1 MKQGE
6 ILCDV
11 LTVSRLFVA
20 IAIILI
26 SFLLEANGLQLV
38 IFALLFGWTTDIMD
52 GRIARRIKK
61 RETIIGR
68 NDIRFDAI
76 LIGAAVFY
84 LGWAG
89 FAPYLLGFSWSIL
102 LIVLALWPKLPHDL
116 IQFFETPTVIVSL
129 PVLVYCDRTLFMLL
143 FVLAWGILLLIFDW
157 KRAWKNFLKLQTLY
171 LGSWLKKRRV

>member
-52 GRIARRIKK
+52 GRIAR
-61 RETIIGR
+61 
-68 NDIRFDAI
+68 
-76 LIGAAVFY
+76 
-84 LGWAG
+84 
-89 FAPYLLGFSWSIL
+89 
-102 LIVLALWPKLPHDL
+102 
-116 IQFFETPTVIVSL
+116 
-129 PVLVYCDRTLFMLL
+129 
-143 FVLAWGILLLIFDW
+143 
-157 KRAWKNFLKLQTLY
+157 
-171 LGSWLKKRRV
+171 